1 MPEEECNRGDDLI
14 HSLVVVKLFG
24 LGLIKTEKKILLKK
38 LLVGQSEALSEDLS
52 SPSSTGSCTC
62 VLYWVM
68 TYCKLRTVQLAC
80 TVSVSS
86 NCWSLVWWAL
96 PFLLVNETFWFIEL
110 PSLFFFFHLT
120 LVFIKS
126 VPNHRPAMGS
136 HCTEHPRTPCSP
148 KQRSMWAY

>member
-1 MPEEECNRGDDLI
+1 MEQVNFGFLFLDLVF
-14 HSLVVVKLFG
+14 LM
-24 LGLIKTEKKILLKK
+24 LILQVNAGGGMQSRWWFNSQPRCRQAFWSWFNKDRKKILLKK

-110 PSLFFFFHLT
+110 PSLFFFFFPSD
-120 LVFIKS
+120 VGFYQK
-126 VPNHRPAMGS
+126 RA
-136 HCTEHPRTPCSP
+136 
-148 KQRSMWAY
+148 